1 MGLYDYSIDV
11 WGIGII
17 AHVLLCGSAPFD
29 GETNRKLE
37 DAILYDQPS
46 FGGIKSS
53 LAPEAIQFI
62 MKCLNKKAE
71 QRPTAK
77 QLLNHPWI

>member
-1 MGLYDYSIDV
+1 MAPGVIMGLYDYSIDV

-37 DAILYDQPS
+37 DAILY
-46 FGGIKSS
+46 
-53 LAPEAIQFI
+53 
-62 MKCLNKKAE
+62 N
-71 QRPTAK
+71 
-77 QLLNHPWI
+77 